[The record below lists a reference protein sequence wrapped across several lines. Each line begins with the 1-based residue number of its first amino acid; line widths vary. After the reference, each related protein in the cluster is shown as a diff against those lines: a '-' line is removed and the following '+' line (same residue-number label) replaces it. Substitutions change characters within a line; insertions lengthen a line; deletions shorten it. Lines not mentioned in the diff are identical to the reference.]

1 MDGVEAEEQQQQ
13 QQQQHVAGLI
23 AVALGKNES
32 LSSSL
37 SLSSSSESNRVGAI
51 KSLHRLILYNPNT
64 VLHSPSFLFHAFSQL
79 LSHHFLSHPVRHA
92 AATAHGALC
101 AMLCSI
107 PPTSH
112 GKHNLLV
119 TMVDRFISWAL
130 PLLKNVT
137 SNDGSL
143 ELALESLREFLSVGD
158 AGATERY
165 VFPILKG
172 CQDLLED
179 ERISLNLLQPLLCVL
194 TIISFKFS
202 RCFQPRFVD
211 IVDVLLGWAMIP
223 DLADSNRRV
232 IVDSFLQLQKYWV
245 LNLQFPLGLLSKFL
259 GDMDMLLKD
268 DSPGTPQQFKRLLAL
283 FSCFST
289 VLQSTASGLLEM
301 NLLEQI
307 IEPLSK
313 MIPQLLSCL
322 SLLGKKFGWSKWIED
337 SWRCLTLLAEIFG
350 EKFAIFYPLAFDVL
364 TESLHLNGPVKP
376 MGDGDGMLTS
386 FHIHGVLK
394 TNLQLLSLQKLG
406 LLPSSVCK
414 ILQWDAPISQLRLH
428 PNHLVTASC
437 AATYV
442 FLLQHGNAE
451 VVEHSINYLFDELG
465 MLNGVTQMDLGNGYV
480 DNSLLISGAYSKLDL
495 SAFIKFDVKV
505 LLSCVCLGKEDSLFT
520 RSDTASLLLKRSVK
534 VSSFLMTSLWPL
546 YSSATKFVE
555 LQETILEGLG
565 RIASVELLSRCSVE
579 LCSFEKTNEVG
590 VYLSLVTPKCL
601 GIVVDH
607 LNKYSS
613 ILLKALDINSP
624 LAVKMEALEWVCMY
638 CEDMTRIFERLG
650 GNVVPCEDPGYCSA
664 VWTLVSSV
672 LGAAFDRE
680 PKVRLEVA
688 TVIGVLLRAKLVH
701 PKHFYQMSEFILEKI
716 GDPDANIKNA
726 FVRCLSLFLPVA
738 IYLCGSSDSG
748 MVSAAGTFCK
758 IGNRAGLHWRH
769 VFALKQLPQRLQPPQ
784 LVSILS
790 YISQRWKAPLFSWIQ
805 RLILHCNSVK
815 AINQSPVEE
824 ISSCDESSLWM
835 DVILEA
841 DVLERTSLV
850 NSLAGVW
857 WAIHEAA
864 RYCTTTRLRTNLG
877 GPTQTFAALERM
889 LLDVAHMLQLVTEHN
904 DGGLSIMGSH
914 GTRLLPMR
922 LLLDF
927 VEALKKNVYNAYEGS
942 SVLPCAS
949 RQSSL
954 FFRANKKVCEEWFSR
969 ICEPMMNAGLALQ
982 CHDAVV
988 HYCSLRLQ
996 ELRFSLVSTSRE
1008 KSRLQMTD
1016 NQHTRRSKSAGDIM
1030 YIVRHMALALCKK
1043 HESAALTGL
1052 QKWVHLTFSSL
1063 LDESLQDA
1071 KDSPLS
1077 GPFSWITGL
1086 VHQADGAYEKAAA
1099 FFTHLLQ
1106 TEEFLSSVGADGI
1119 QFTIERVIESYAAV
1133 SDWRSLDSW
1142 LLELQNLR
1150 AKYSGKGYSGA
1161 LTTTGNEINAI
1172 HALAHFDQG
1181 DIQAAWASLDLT
1193 PKSSS
1198 ELTLDP
1204 KLALQRSEQM
1214 LLQALLCKA
1223 EGKLDLVQD
1232 ELRKAKLMLDEIL
1245 TVLPLDGFS
1254 EAVPYAIHLHCID
1267 ALEEECGLNK
1277 LLGKPSS
1284 SEAFVNSLLH
1294 VADLPMSLVQQDCN
1308 SWLKL
1313 FRVYRTILP
1322 ASASTLK
1329 LSKNLMGLARKQGN
1343 SGLANHF
1350 KNYLRDQID
1359 SGLEISNRQFLISSL
1374 TYEEIL
1380 LLYAENK
1387 FSDAFAYMWSYVKS
1401 SFLSSECVDSIVA
1414 DNRLMAKACLKFSNW
1429 LRQDYADFSV
1439 KDVVGDVVTNFNQ
1452 SRGGNE
1458 SLMKECMTSEPS
1470 TLLVVEE
1477 IAGIAAKLA
1486 TRLCPTMGKSWISY
1500 ASWCFSQAKESSFPS
1515 HDTSLHSC
1523 YLSRI
1528 LDSEI
1533 VPKRFS
1539 LTVDEIS
1546 RVRSIISQL
1555 LSAKDKTEGKETHPW
1570 VELADDLDDFNL
1582 STVVDKVVKV
1592 IESAAGAP
1600 GVENFACESLPAVV
1614 SSQLHKTLLDEIVQ
1628 TEEDI
1633 TSSLNGLVDIW
1644 WSLRRRRVSLYGHAA
1659 HGFIQYL
1666 SYSSSKDSGSPS
1678 LSHDFKSFS
1687 PNNSSLVLRA
1697 TLYILH
1703 ILLNYGLELKDTL
1716 EPALSAV
1723 PLSPWQEVTP
1733 QLFARLGSHPE
1744 PKTRKQLEGLVMML
1758 AKSTP
1763 WSVIYPTLVDVNAS
1777 DDRPAEELQHI
1788 LDCLMK
1794 LYPRLVQD
1802 VKLMIYELG
1811 NVTVLWEELWLSTLQ
1826 DLHGDVMRR
1835 MNLLKEEATRISENI
1850 TLSHNEKIKINASK
1864 YSAMMAPIVVAL
1876 ERRLSLISRKPETP
1890 HEKWFQNEY
1899 KEPIKIAILAFKT
1912 PPASASS
1919 LGDVWRPFDSIAA
1932 SLASYQRKSAISLE
1946 EVAPQLA
1953 RLSSSDV
1960 PMPGLET
1967 QFVLSESE
1975 RDFGSSTSSLGIVTI
1990 ASFSEQVTILSTKTK
2005 PKKLVILG
2013 SDGGKYTYLLKGRED
2028 LRLDARIMQLLQA
2041 VNSFIHSY
2049 PETRSRSIGIRY
2061 YSVTPI
2067 SGRAGLIQW
2076 VDNVVS
2082 VYSTFK
2088 SWQQRDQLAQLLAA
2102 GGGNVK
2108 NTVSHPV
2115 PRPSDMFYG
2124 KIIPALKEKGI
2135 KRVISR
2141 RDWPHEVKLKVLLDL
2156 MKQTPRELLH
2166 QELWCASES
2175 FRAFSSKMKRYSGSL
2190 AAMSMVGHILGLGD
2204 RHLDNILIDFFTG
2217 DIVHIDYNVCFDK
2230 GHRLKVPEIV
2240 PFRLTQ
2246 ILEAALGLTGLEG
2259 VFRTNCE
2266 AVLGVLRT
2274 NKDILLMLLEVFVW
2288 DPLEEWTRGDFHD
2301 DAAIGG
2307 EERKGMELAVSL
2319 SLFASRVQEIRV
2331 PLQEHHDLL
2340 LSTAPAVEL
2349 ALERFLNILNRY
2361 EVVSASYFH
2370 ADQERSTFV
2379 LHETS
2384 AKSIVAEATSLS
2396 EKTRALY
2403 EVQAQEFAQ
2412 AKATVAE
2419 KALEASSWLEQHGR
2433 FLDALR
2439 NDSIPEI
2446 KASISLSRMEDALSL
2461 TSAVSV
2467 AGVPLTV
2474 VPEPTQAQCL
2484 EIDREISQLT
2494 CELDHGVSCAVTSL
2508 RAYSVALQS
2517 FLPLNYLAT
2526 SPVHSWVQILQS
2538 SVNAISL
2545 DMLSLARRQAADLVT
2560 NMRGDTS
2567 NYIRRNRDDLCLK
2580 LKKYALEVEKLEEE
2594 YAGLVNSVGSEAELR
2609 AKDRIVS
2616 ALLKFMQSSSFTKN
2630 DDPFPSFSPA
2640 QLKHDSSKDAKGVP
2654 NEKREKTLSVLCGA
2668 LCSLFDDV
2676 NYKIAE
2682 LFSDSDTT
2690 AFVDH
2695 MQQLDF
2701 GTVSTALE
2709 EQIEKCIL
2717 VVDFFNQLRH
2727 SGSSGTGSIDTEVA
2741 KENWASTF
2749 KATLVSCMDLVIHI
2763 GDEVLPE
2770 LVKSIVLIDSEVM
2783 DAFGALS
2790 NIRGSVETSL
2800 EQLVEVEAERD
2811 SLEELEKGYYFK
2823 VDLITEQQLALE
2835 EAAIQGRDHLSW
2847 EEAEELASQ
2856 EEACR
2861 AQLDQLHL
2869 SWNQKDSQSSSLI
2882 KRQADIKDG
2891 LVSLERHFLSILGS
2905 EEERVVDGFRSKAL
2919 LSTLGRPFFKLE
2931 SLDKTIL
2938 GRCGASSLH
2947 KNYRSLAK
2955 YFSSGCQM
2963 SEYIWKFNGLLDG
2976 QEFFAWKVAVMDF
2989 ILDVT
2994 IHDVSSCA
3002 DVTLGMDQLVN
3013 AIKTKLAVQLQAVMS
3028 QYIKE
3033 RIARTFSHCLTKETE
3048 NLKKQ
3053 IESLQELGYSGRLNS
3068 DAITVKRVKVMLE
3081 EYCNAHETVRA
3092 ARSAASLKQK
3102 QIFELKEAIRKTI
3115 HEIIQVEWMHDSS
3128 LMPTQDSRVI
3138 AHRFLDTDDVY
3149 HLVLDLSRANF
3160 LERLQFAVSKIATS
3174 LECLRSSETTSS
3186 TAEGQLERAM
3196 NWACGGPNSTMSGNS
3211 SCKGSGIPLQFHDHL
3226 KRRRQLLS
3234 EVQEKATYV
3243 MKVAMS
3249 ILEFEISRDGNL
3261 CSQGEMSPVSTGDG
3275 KAWQQAYLNALTSL
3289 EVTFHS
3295 YSRAEQECNFA
3306 QSSLEAASSG
3316 LYTASNQLSVAS
3328 LKAKSASGDLQNT
3341 LLQMK
3346 DCASEV
3352 NISLSTFSH
3361 IVRGHTAL
3369 TSECGSMLEEV
3380 LAISNG
3386 LHDVHNLGK
3395 EAAAMHHSLMDSISK
3410 ASEIIFPLE
3419 SVLSKDVTAMTDA
3432 MAKERESEMG
3442 ISPIHGQAIYQS
3454 YCPRI
3459 REAFQT
3465 FKPLV
3470 PSLMFSAKELYSLL
3484 TKLAQ
3489 TASLHA
3495 GNLHKAVG
3503 GVEGDLETSSQH
3515 ITLSREDTEN
3525 SVSDFVDSGHLSDFD
3540 GEINDTEGGVSFSL
3554 TEDKEW
3560 ISPPDSMY
3568 SSGSGVSSIS
3578 GETSSSNSLG
3588 FQKDEMDEKDGDNII
3603 YSESQPH
3610 SPSDGV
3616 CSVLSR
3622 DGLHEMLKE
3631 ENPVVNLEVG
3641 DEAASS
3647 SSRIGGVNEPRAGQ
3661 QVKNESAR
3669 ASTGKNAFAVSVLRR
3684 VEMKLDG
3691 LDISENR
3698 ELSTTEQ
3705 VDYLLKQATSVDN
3718 LCNMYEGWT
3727 PWI

>member
-1 MDGVEAEEQQQQ
+1 MEGVDEEEQQQQ
-13 QQQQHVAGLI
+13 LQQVRGVI
-23 AVALGKNES
+23 SVALGK
-32 LSSSL
+32 SSS
-37 SLSSSSESNRVGAI
+37 SSSSSESLRLGAI

-64 VLHSPSFLFHAFSQL
+64 LLLSHSPSFLFHSLSQL
-79 LSHHFLSHPVRHA
+79 LSNHFLSHPVRHS
-92 AATAHGALC
+92 AATAYGALC
-101 AMLCSI
+101 AVLCSI
-107 PPTSH
+107 PVTSNARH
-112 GKHNLLV
+112 DLL
-119 TMVDRFISWAL
+119 VDRFINWAL

-137 SNDGSL
+137 SSDGSS

-158 AGATERY
+158 VGATELY
-165 VFPILKG
+165 SFPILQA
-172 CQDLLED
+172 CQQLLED
-179 ERISLNLLQPLLCVL
+179 DRISLHLLQPLLGVL
-194 TIISFKFS
+194 TIISLKFF
-202 RCFQPRFVD
+202 RCFQPHFVD
-211 IVDVLLGWAMIP
+211 IVDVLLGWAMVP
-223 DLADSNRRV
+223 DLADSNRSV
-232 IVDSFLQLQKYWV
+232 IFSSFLQFQKYWV
-245 LNLQFPLGLLSKFL
+245 VNLQFPIGLLSKFL

-307 IEPLSK
+307 IEPLIK
-313 MIPQLLSCL
+313 MIPQLLWCL
-322 SLLGKKFGWSKWIED
+322 SLLGRKFGWSIWIED
-337 SWRCLTLLAEIFG
+337 SWRCLTLLAEILG
-350 EKFAIFYPLAFDVL
+350 EKFCIFYPLALDVL
-364 TESLHLNGPVKP
+364 TQSLDVNGSAKP
-376 MGDGDGMLTS
+376 MGDGILTS

-428 PNHLVTASC
+428 PNHLVTASS

-442 FLLQHGNAE
+442 FLLQHGNDE
-451 VVEHSINYLFDELG
+451 VVEHSINCLFHELG
-465 MLNGVTQMDLGNGYV
+465 LLNGIVLKDLGNEDV
-480 DNSLLISGAYSKLDL
+480 VNCPPSSDAYSKLEL

-505 LLSCVCLGKEDSLFT
+505 LLSCVCLGKEDSLFPQ
-520 RSDTASLLLKRSVK
+520 SDTASSLLKRSVK
-534 VSSFLMTSLWPL
+534 VASFLMTNLWPL
-546 YSSATKFVE
+546 YSSVQSFVE
-555 LQETILEGLG
+555 LQVTILEALG
-565 RIASVELLSRCSVE
+565 RVTSVELLSRCSIE
-579 LCSFEKTNEVG
+579 LCSIEKTNDVCMN
-590 VYLSLVTPKCL
+590 LSIVTPKFW
-601 GIVVDH
+601 GIAIDH
-607 LNKYSS
+607 LNKYIS

-624 LAVKMEALEWVCMY
+624 LAVKINALDWVCMY
-638 CEDMTRIFERLG
+638 CDDMTRISERLG
-650 GNVVPCEDPGYCSA
+650 GNILHCEDSGYNSA
-664 VWTLVSSV
+664 VCTLVSSV
-672 LGAAFDRE
+672 FSAAFDRE

-688 TVIGVLLRAKLVH
+688 TVFGSILRAKLVH

-726 FVRCLSLFLPVA
+726 FVRRLSLFLPVA
-738 IYLCGSSDSG
+738 IYLFGSSDGG
-748 MVSAAGTFCK
+748 MVTTARFNFCK
-758 IGNRAGLHWRH
+758 IGSRAGLHWRH
-769 VFALKQLPQRLQPPQ
+769 VFALKQLPQRLQPQQ

-815 AINQSPVEE
+815 DSNQSPVEE
-824 ISSCDESSLWM
+824 ASSCDDNSLWM

-850 NSLAGVW
+850 NNIAGVW

-996 ELRFSLVSTSRE
+996 ELRISVVSTSRE
-1008 KSRLQMTD
+1008 KSRVQMTD
-1016 NQHTRRSKSAGDIM
+1016 NQHIKSAGDVM
-1030 YIVRHMALALCKK
+1030 NIVRHMALALSKK
-1043 HESAALTGL
+1043 HESAALIGL

-1063 LDESLQDA
+1063 LDESLKDA
-1071 KDSPLS
+1071 KDNPIS

-1106 TEEFLSSVGADGI
+1106 TEEFLSSMGADGI

-1142 LLELQNLR
+1142 LLELHNLR
-1150 AKYSGKGYSGA
+1150 AKHAGKSYSGA

-1172 HALAHFDQG
+1172 HALAHFDEG

-1223 EGKLDLVQD
+1223 EGKLVLVQD
-1232 ELRKAKLMLDEIL
+1232 ELQKAKSMLDEIL
-1245 TVLPLDGFS
+1245 TVLPLDGFP
-1254 EAVPYAIHLHCID
+1254 EAVPFAIHLHCID
-1267 ALEEECGLNK
+1267 ALEEECGFNK
-1277 LLGKPSS
+1277 LLGKPPS
-1284 SEAFVNSLLH
+1284 SESFVNSLLQAAH
-1294 VADLPMSLVQQDCN
+1294 QPMSVVQQDCN
-1308 SWLKL
+1308 PWLKL

-1322 ASASTLK
+1322 ASAATLE
-1329 LSKNLMGLARKQGN
+1329 LCKNLMGLARKQGN
-1343 SGLANHF
+1343 LGLANHF
-1350 KNYLRDQID
+1350 KNCLRDQIN
-1359 SGLEISNRQFLISSL
+1359 SGLEISNHQFLISSV

-1380 LLYAENK
+1380 LMYAENK
-1387 FSDAFAYMWSYVKS
+1387 FMDAFAHMWSYVKS
-1401 SFLSSECVDSIVA
+1401 SFLSLQCVDSVVA

-1429 LRQDYADFSV
+1429 LKQDYTDFNV
-1439 KDVVGDVVTNFNQ
+1439 ENVVVDVVTDFNQ

-1458 SLMKECMTSEPS
+1458 SLTEECTTSKPS

-1477 IAGIAAKLA
+1477 ITGIAAKLA

-1500 ASWCFSQAKESSFPS
+1500 ASWCFSQAKESIFPS
-1515 HDTSLHSC
+1515 HDTVLHSC
-1523 YLSRI
+1523 SLPP
-1528 LDSEI
+1528 LLVSELL
-1533 VPKRFS
+1533 PKRFS
-1539 LTVDEIS
+1539 LTEDEIS

-1555 LSAKDKTEGKETHPW
+1555 LFAKDITEGKEMHPW
-1570 VELADDLDDFNL
+1570 VELADDLINFNHATTL
-1582 STVVDKVVKV
+1582 VDKVVKV
-1592 IESAAGAP
+1592 IETAAGAP
-1600 GVENFACESLPAVV
+1600 GVENFACESLPAAV
-1614 SSQLHKTLLDEIVQ
+1614 SSQLFRTLLDENVH

-1633 TSSLNGLVDIW
+1633 TKSSLNDLVDIW
-1644 WSLRRRRVSLYGHAA
+1644 WSLRRRRVSLFGHAA

-1666 SYSSSKDSGSPS
+1666 SYSSSKVSGSPPTG
-1678 LSHDFKSFS
+1678 HDSKSFS
-1687 PNNSSLVLRA
+1687 QKNSSLILRA

-1835 MNLLKEEATRISENI
+1835 MNLLKEEAARISENI
-1850 TLSHNEKIKINASK
+1850 TLSHSEKIKINASK

-1876 ERRLSLISRKPETP
+1876 ERRLSLISKKPETP

-1899 KEPIKIAILAFKT
+1899 KEPIKLAISAFKN

-1932 SLASYQRKSAISLE
+1932 SLASYQRKSAVTLE

-1967 QFVLSESE
+1967 QFMLSESE
-1975 RDFGSSTSSLGIVTI
+1975 RDFGSSSLGIVTI

-2041 VNSFIHSY
+2041 VNSFIHSH

-2108 NTVSHPV
+2108 NTVPQPV

-2156 MKQTPRELLH
+2156 MKQTPRQLLH

-2175 FRAFSSKMKRYSGSL
+2175 FRAFSSKLKRYSGSL

-2266 AVLGVLRT
+2266 AVLGVLRR

-2288 DPLEEWTRGDFHD
+2288 DPLVEWTRGDFHD

-2340 LSTAPAVEL
+2340 LSTAPAVES
-2349 ALERFLNILNRY
+2349 AFGRFLNILNRY
-2361 EVVSASYFH
+2361 ELVSANYFR
-2370 ADQERSTFV
+2370 ADQERSTLV

-2419 KALEASSWLEQHGR
+2419 KALEASTWLEQHGR

-2439 NDSIPEI
+2439 NDIIPEI
-2446 KASISLSRMEDALSL
+2446 KTGITLSGMEDALSL

-2484 EIDREISQLT
+2484 EIDREISQLI
-2494 CELDHGVSCAVTSL
+2494 CELDHGVSSAVTYL

-2526 SPVHSWVQILQS
+2526 SPVHSWAQILQS
-2538 SVNAISL
+2538 SINTLSL
-2545 DMLSLARRQAADLVT
+2545 DMLSLAHRQAGELVA
-2560 NMRGDTS
+2560 NMHGGSVD
-2567 NYIRRNRDDLCLK
+2567 YVRRNRDDLCLK
-2580 LKKYALEVEKLEEE
+2580 SKKYALEMEKLEEE
-2594 YAGLVNSVGSEAELR
+2594 YAGLVNSIGSEAELK
-2609 AKDRIVS
+2609 AKDRLLS
-2616 ALLKFMQSSSFTKN
+2616 AFWKYMQLSDFTRN
-2630 DDPFPSFSPA
+2630 DDPFPSLPPMQF
-2640 QLKHDSSKDAKGVP
+2640 KHESSRDAKGEHNV
-2654 NEKREKTLSVLCGA
+2654 KREKTLLVLCGA

-2676 NYKIAE
+2676 KDKITE
-2682 LFSDSDTT
+2682 IFSESATA
-2690 AFVDH
+2690 AFVDS
-2695 MQQLDF
+2695 MQQLNF
-2701 GTVSTALE
+2701 GTVYSALE
-2709 EQIEKCIL
+2709 EQIEKCVL
-2717 VVDFFNQLRH
+2717 AVDFFNQLQH
-2727 SGSSGTGSIDTEVA
+2727 SGSSGTGSSDTEVS
-2741 KENWASTF
+2741 KENWASIF
-2749 KATLVSCMDLVIHI
+2749 KATLVSCADLILHM
-2763 GDEVLPE
+2763 GEGVLPE

-2790 NIRGSVETSL
+2790 NIRGSVESAL
-2800 EQLVEVEAERD
+2800 EQLVEVEVEKD
-2811 SLEELEKGYYFK
+2811 SLEELEKGYFFK

-2835 EAAIQGRDHLSW
+2835 EAAMQGRDHLSW

-2869 SWNQKDSQSSSLI
+2869 SWNQKDTQSSSLI
-2882 KRQADIKDG
+2882 KREADIKDG
-2891 LVSLERHFLSILGS
+2891 LLSLEQHLSLLGS
-2905 EEERVVDGFRSKAL
+2905 EEERVVHGFRSKAL
-2919 LSTLGRPFFKLE
+2919 LSTLGRPFSKLE
-2931 SLDKTIL
+2931 SLDKAIL
-2938 GRCGASSLH
+2938 DCCGASFRQNNSL
-2947 KNYRSLAK
+2947 SQAK
-2955 YFSSGCQM
+2955 FLSSGCQM
-2963 SEYIWKFNGLLDG
+2963 SEYIWKFKGLLDG
-2976 QEFFAWKVAVMDF
+2976 REFFAWKVAVMDL
-2989 ILDVT
+2989 ILDLT

-3002 DVTLGMDQLVN
+3002 DLTFGMDQLVD
-3013 AIKTKLAVQLQAVMS
+3013 AIKKKLVVQLQVVMS

-3033 RIARTFSHCLTKETE
+3033 RIALTFFHCLTKETE
-3048 NLKKQ
+3048 HLKKQ
-3053 IESLQELGYSGRLNS
+3053 IEALRELGYHGGLKN
-3068 DAITVKRVKVMLE
+3068 DATTVKRVKVMLE

-3092 ARSAASLKQK
+3092 ARSAASLMKK
-3102 QIFELKEAIRKTI
+3102 QISELKEAIRKTT
-3115 HEIIQVEWMHDSS
+3115 HEIIQMEWMHDST
-3128 LMPTQDSRVI
+3128 LVPTQDSRVI
-3138 AHRFLDTDDVY
+3138 AHKFLETDDMY
-3149 HLVLDLSRANF
+3149 HLVLDLSRPKF
-3160 LERLQFAVSKIATS
+3160 LERLRFAASKIASS
-3174 LECLRSSETTSS
+3174 LECLQSSERTSS

-3196 NWACGGPNSTMSGNS
+3196 NWACGGPNSSMSSNS
-3211 SCKGSGIPLQFHDHL
+3211 SCKVSGIPLQFHDRL

-3234 EVQEKATYV
+3234 EVQEKATDI

-3249 ILEFEISRDGNL
+3249 ILEFEISRDGTL
-3261 CSQGEMSPVSTGDG
+3261 CSLGEVFPISTGDG
-3275 KAWQQAYLNALTSL
+3275 RAWQQSYLNALTRL

-3295 YSRAEQECNFA
+3295 YARAEQECNFA

-3316 LYTASNQLSVAS
+3316 LYSASNELSVAS
-3328 LKAKSASGDLQNT
+3328 LKAKSASGDLQST
-3341 LLQMK
+3341 LLQMR

-3352 NISLSTFSH
+3352 SVSLSAFSH
-3361 IVRGHTAL
+3361 VARGHTAL

-3395 EAAAMHHSLMDSISK
+3395 EAAAMHRSLMDSISK

-3432 MAKERESEMG
+3432 MSKEREDKAG

-3454 YCPRI
+3454 YCTRTK
-3459 REAFQT
+3459 EAFQA

-3470 PSLMFSAKELYSLL
+3470 PSLMSSAKELYSLL

-3495 GNLHKAVG
+3495 GNLHKVVG
-3503 GVEGDLETSSQH
+3503 GIEGNLEASSQH
-3515 ITLSREDTEN
+3515 VTLSRDDMSD
-3525 SVSDFVDSGHLSDFD
+3525 SVSDFGDVGRGLLSDFD
-3540 GEINDTEGGVSFSL
+3540 GEMDDTESGVSFSP
-3554 TEDKEW
+3554 TEDKGW
-3560 ISPPDSMY
+3560 ISPPDSIY
-3568 SSGSGVSSIS
+3568 SSSTGVSIIS
-3578 GETSSSNSLG
+3578 GETSSSNSLS
-3588 FQKDEMDEKDGDNII
+3588 FQKDEMEDRDGADAI
-3603 YSESQPH
+3603 YSNSQPH
-3610 SPSDGV
+3610 DPSDGV

-3622 DGLHEMLKE
+3622 DERREMLKE
-3631 ENPVVNLEVG
+3631 EELEVTLEVG
-3641 DEAASS
+3641 DEATS
-3647 SSRIGGVNEPRAGQ
+3647 SSRLGAVSETQAGQ
-3661 QVKNESAR
+3661 QLKNESAR
-3669 ASTGKNAFAVSVLRR
+3669 ATTGKNRINVSQIPVLS
-3684 VEMKLDG
+3684 G
-3691 LDISENR
+3691 LGG
-3698 ELSTTEQ
+3698 
-3705 VDYLLKQATSVDN
+3705 
-3718 LCNMYEGWT
+3718 C
-3727 PWI
+3727 